1 MTDPVLPGKRVVKRF
16 RVAREGQTVDGR
28 SLSQQQIIDMSETYD
43 PVEYTARINCEH
55 MSDYWFGLNGRNNEG
70 ALGDI
75 IKVDH
80 AVETFTQNG
89 SNVQLMCL
97 YATLSVLPTLVEA
110 NQKGNKI
117 FTSIEF
123 YPKFADTGRAYLV
136 GLAVTDR
143 PASRGIEPLKF
154 NRNADALRTD
164 INDQELILMTKDTP
178 ATVVNTDPATP
189 VANNTTE
196 QPVTDTQTQTQDL
209 NTQPEADGFLQ
220 KLSTMFAYKKSGMSD
235 QEQELVLQSFK
246 TLNEKTDDVAEENKT
261 LKTQLSE
268 LKNEFES
275 LKSQLSTQP
284 STNLTNIPPSAGTGA
299 ELTAY

>member
-1 MTDPVLPGKRVVKRF
+1 MADPVLPGKRVVKRF

-55 MSDYWFGLNGRNNEG
+55 MSDYWSGLNGRNNEG

-80 AVETFTQNG
+80 GVETFTQNG

-164 INDQELILMTKDTP
+164 INDQELILMTKTTP
-178 ATVVNTDPATP
+178 ATAANIDPATP
-189 VANNTTE
+189 VVNNTTE
-196 QPVTDTQTQTQDL
+196 QPVTDIQTQDL
-209 NTQPEADGFLQ
+209 NTQPEAEGFLQ
-220 KLSTMFAYKKSGMSD
+220 KLSTMFASKKSGMST

-246 TLNEKTDDVAEENKT
+246 TLNEKTESVAEENET
-261 LKTQLSE
+261 LKTQLSD
-268 LKNEFES
+268 LKIEFEF

-284 STNLTNIPPSAGTGA
+284 STNLTNIPPSAGTGSQ
-299 ELTAY
+299 LTEY

>member
-1 MTDPVLPGKRVVKRF
+1 MADPVLPGKRVVKRF

-55 MSDYWFGLNGRNNEG
+55 MSDYWSGLNGRNNEG

-80 AVETFTQNG
+80 GVETFTQNG

-164 INDQELILMTKDTP
+164 INDQELILMTKTAP
-178 ATVVNTDPATP
+178 ATAANTDPATP
-189 VANNTTE
+189 VVNNTTE
-196 QPVTDTQTQTQDL
+196 QPVTDTQTQDL
-209 NTQPEADGFLQ
+209 NTQPEANNFLQ
-220 KLSTMFAYKKSGMSD
+220 KLSTMFASKKSGMST

-246 TLNEKTDDVAEENKT
+246 THNEKTESVAEGNET
-261 LKTQLSE
+261 LKTQLSG
-268 LKNEFES
+268 LKIEFES

-284 STNLTNIPPSAGTGA
+284 STNLTNIPPSAGTGSQ
-299 ELTAY
+299 LTEY

>member
-1 MTDPVLPGKRVVKRF
+1 MADPVLPGKRVVKRF

-55 MSDYWFGLNGRNNEG
+55 MSDYWSGLNGRNNEG

-80 AVETFTQNG
+80 GVETFTQNG

-164 INDQELILMTKDTP
+164 INDQELILMTKTAP
-178 ATVVNTDPATP
+178 ATAANTDPATP
-189 VANNTTE
+189 VVNNTTE
-196 QPVTDTQTQTQDL
+196 QPVTDTQTQDL
-209 NTQPEADGFLQ
+209 NTQPEANNFLQ
-220 KLSTMFAYKKSGMSD
+220 KLSTMFASKKSGMST

-246 TLNEKTDDVAEENKT
+246 TLNEKTESVAEGNET
-261 LKTQLSE
+261 LKTQLSD
-268 LKNEFES
+268 LKIEFES

-284 STNLTNIPPSAGTGA
+284 STNLTNIPPSAGTGSQ
-299 ELTAY
+299 LTEY

>member
-1 MTDPVLPGKRVVKRF
+1 MADPVLPGKRVVKRF

-55 MSDYWFGLNGRNNEG
+55 MSGRWSGLNSNYDAG

-80 AVETFTQNG
+80 QMETFRQNG
-89 SNVQLMCL
+89 VDVQLMCL
-97 YATLSVLPTLVEA
+97 YATLSVLPDLVEA
-110 NQKGNKI
+110 NQKGKKI

-123 YPKFADTGRAYLV
+123 YPKFADTDRAYLV
-136 GLAVTDR
+136 GLAVTDQ

-154 NRNADALRTD
+154 NRNTDALRTD
-164 INDQELILMTKDTP
+164 INDQELILMSKNVP
-178 ATVVNTDPATP
+178 APVIDNT
-189 VANNTTE
+189 NTTE
-196 QPVTDTQTQTQDL
+196 QPKTVPTDNQNM
-209 NTQPEADGFLQ
+209 NTQPESDGFLQ
-220 KLSTMFAYKKSGMSD
+220 KLSTIFASKKSGMST

-246 TLNEKTDDVAEENKT
+246 TLNDKTDGVVEENTT

-268 LKNEFES
+268 LKTDFEA
-275 LKSQLSTQP
+275 LKIQLSSEP
-284 STNLTNIPPSAGTGA
+284 ATNLTNTPPNAGTGGQ
-299 ELTAY
+299 LTAF

>member
-1 MTDPVLPGKRVVKRF
+1 MADPVLPGKRVVKRF

-55 MSDYWFGLNGRNNEG
+55 MSDYWSGLNGRDNEG

-80 AVETFTQNG
+80 GVETFTQNG

-143 PASRGIEPLKF
+143 PASRGIEPLKL
-154 NRNADALRTD
+154 NCNADALRTD
-164 INDQELILMTKDTP
+164 INDQELILMTKTAP
-178 ATVVNTDPATP
+178 ATAANIDPATP
-189 VANNTTE
+189 VVNNTTE
-196 QPVTDTQTQTQDL
+196 QPVTDIQTQDL
-209 NTQPEADGFLQ
+209 NTQPEAEGFLQ
-220 KLSTMFAYKKSGMSD
+220 KLSTMFASKKSGMST

-246 TLNEKTDDVAEENKT
+246 TLNEKTEGVAEENET
-261 LKTQLSE
+261 LKTQLSD
-268 LKNEFES
+268 LKIEFES

-284 STNLTNIPPSAGTGA
+284 STNLTNIPPSAGTGSQ
-299 ELTAY
+299 LTEY

>member
-1 MTDPVLPGKRVVKRF
+1 MADPALPGKRVVKRF
-16 RVAREGQTVDGR
+16 RIAREGQTVDGR
-28 SLSQQQIIDMSETYD
+28 KLTQEQIIDMSETYD

-55 MSDYWFGLNGRNNEG
+55 MSDYWSGLNGRNNEG

-75 IKVDH
+75 VKVDH
-80 AVETFTQNG
+80 TVETFTQNG

-154 NRNADALRTD
+154 NTNNANALRTD
-164 INDQELILMTKDTP
+164 PNDQELILMTKDKPTP
-178 ATVVNTDPATP
+178 AADNTD
-189 VANNTTE
+189 TTE
-196 QPVTDTQTQTQDL
+196 QPTPKPNKTQDL
-209 NTQPEADGFLQ
+209 NTQSNEDGFLQ
-220 KLSTMFAYKKSGMSD
+220 KLSTMFASKKSGMSA
-235 QEQELVLQSFK
+235 QEQDLVLQSFK
-246 TLNEKTDDVAEENKT
+246 TLNEKTDDVAEENQTLKT
-261 LKTQLSE
+261 ELSELKTEFESLKTQLSTE
-268 LKNEFES
+268 
-275 LKSQLSTQP
+275 P
-284 STNLTNIPPSAGTGA
+284 ATNLTTTPPNAGTGGQ
-299 ELTAY
+299 LTAF

>member
-1 MTDPVLPGKRVVKRF
+1 MADPVLPGKRVVKRF

-55 MSDYWFGLNGRNNEG
+55 MSDYWSGLNGRNNEG

-80 AVETFTQNG
+80 GVETFTQNG

-164 INDQELILMTKDTP
+164 INDQELILMTKTAP
-178 ATVVNTDPATP
+178 ATAANTDPATP
-189 VANNTTE
+189 VVNNTTE
-196 QPVTDTQTQTQDL
+196 QPVTDTQTQDL
-209 NTQPEADGFLQ
+209 NTQPEANNFLQ
-220 KLSTMFAYKKSGMSD
+220 KLSTMFASKKSGMST

-246 TLNEKTDDVAEENKT
+246 TLNEKTESVAEGNET
-261 LKTQLSE
+261 LKTQLSG
-268 LKNEFES
+268 LKIEFES

-284 STNLTNIPPSAGTGA
+284 STNLTNIPPSAGTGSQ
-299 ELTAY
+299 LTEY

>member
-55 MSDYWFGLNGRNNEG
+55 MSDYWRDISAST

-80 AVETFTQNG
+80 AVETFVQNG

-110 NQKGNKI
+110 NKDGKKI

-123 YPKFADTGRAYLV
+123 YPKFADTDRAYLV
-136 GLAVTDR
+136 GLAVTDS
-143 PASRGIEPLKF
+143 PASRGTEPLKF
-154 NRNADALRTD
+154 STTNTNALRTD
-164 INDQELILMTKDTP
+164 INQELILMTKDKTTP
-178 ATVVNTDPATP
+178 AASTQNPTEPPTP
-189 VANNTTE
+189 QA
-196 QPVTDTQTQTQDL
+196 DTQNL
-209 NTQPEADGFLQ
+209 NTQPEAEGFLQ
-220 KLSTMFAYKKSGMSD
+220 KLSTMFASKKSGMSNE
-235 QEQELVLQSFK
+235 EQELVLQSFK
-246 TLNEKTDDVAEENKT
+246 TLNEKTDDVVAENKT
-261 LKTQLSE
+261 LKTELSE
-268 LKNEFES
+268 FKAEFEK
-275 LKSQLSTQP
+275 LKSQLSTEP
-284 STNLTNIPPSAGTGA
+284 AANLTITPPSSGAGA
-299 ELTAY
+299 QLTPY

>member
-1 MTDPVLPGKRVVKRF
+1 MADPVLPGKRVVKRF

-55 MSDYWFGLNGRNNEG
+55 MSDYWSGLNGRNNEG

-80 AVETFTQNG
+80 GVETFTQNG

-164 INDQELILMTKDTP
+164 INDQELILMTKTAP
-178 ATVVNTDPATP
+178 ATATNTDPATP
-189 VANNTTE
+189 VVNNTTE
-196 QPVTDTQTQTQDL
+196 QPVTDTQTQDL
-209 NTQPEADGFLQ
+209 NTQPEAEGFLQ
-220 KLSTMFAYKKSGMSD
+220 KLSTMFSSKKSGMSI

-246 TLNEKTDDVAEENKT
+246 TLNEKTESVAEGNET
-261 LKTQLSE
+261 LKTQLSD
-268 LKNEFES
+268 LKIEFES

-284 STNLTNIPPSAGTGA
+284 STNLTNIPPSAGTGSQ
-299 ELTAY
+299 LTEY

>member
-1 MTDPVLPGKRVVKRF
+1 MADPVLPGKRVVKRF

-55 MSDYWFGLNGRNNEG
+55 MSDYWSGLNGRNNEG

-80 AVETFTQNG
+80 GVETFTQNG

-164 INDQELILMTKDTP
+164 INDQELILMTKTAP
-178 ATVVNTDPATP
+178 ATAANTDPATP
-189 VANNTTE
+189 VVNNTTE
-196 QPVTDTQTQTQDL
+196 QPVTDTQTQDL
-209 NTQPEADGFLQ
+209 NTQPEANNFLQ
-220 KLSTMFAYKKSGMSD
+220 KLSTMFASKKSGMST
-235 QEQELVLQSFK
+235 QEQELVLESFK
-246 TLNEKTDDVAEENKT
+246 KLNEKTDDVAKENEGLQTELSELKTAFEE
-261 LKTQLSE
+261 LKTQLS
-268 LKNEFES
+268 
-275 LKSQLSTQP
+275 TQP
-284 STNLTNIPPSAGTGA
+284 ATNLTNTPPATGGSAQ
-299 ELTAY
+299 LTEY